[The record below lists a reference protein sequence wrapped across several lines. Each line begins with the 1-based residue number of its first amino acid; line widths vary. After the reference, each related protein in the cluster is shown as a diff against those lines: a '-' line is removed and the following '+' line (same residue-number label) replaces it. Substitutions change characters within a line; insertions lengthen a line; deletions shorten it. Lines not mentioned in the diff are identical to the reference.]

1 MSGMSCKRACDEATR
16 TAPSRWVQ
24 PLPQPRRASGRLPPL
39 GPDFSPALL
48 SPQMQVL
55 LAQVQ
60 NSEQLLRTL
69 QGTVSQAQERVQLQ
83 MVRAWGLGQE
93 GKACDGNWLVAGA
106 RGSLRH
112 LSCPQLLGL
121 HLELESNG

>member
-24 PLPQPRRASGRLPPL
+24 PLPQPRRASGRLPL

-93 GKACDGNWLVAGA
+93 GKACDGNWLAAGT
-106 RGSLRH
+106 RVSLRH
-112 LSCPQLLGL
+112 LSRPQLLGL
-121 HLELESNG
+121 HLELVSDG